1 VEVAKK
7 DNGSAWT
14 SLSQGGSAAHVCATN
29 AASFTYCWGEGA
41 SGQLGNGIAGAG
53 TRSATPVLVKT
64 GLNGFSGLVSVTV
77 GETNSCGRKAT
88 GDTFCWGEDSMG
100 QLGDGAR
107 IQKSTPAGVIAHTF
121 TKITSGDGQSCGI
134 DASQDIY
141 CWGPNVL
148 GQLGIG
154 TRNSWLDQYSNGVT
168 TPTKVVAPIP

>member
-1 VEVAKK
+1 
-7 DNGSAWT
+7 
-14 SLSQGGSAAHVCATN
+14 
-29 AASFTYCWGEGA
+29 
-41 SGQLGNGIAGAG
+41 
-53 TRSATPVLVKT
+53 
-64 GLNGFSGLVSVTV
+64 V

-141 CWGPNVL
+141 CWGPNVS

-154 TRNSWLDQYSNGVT
+154 TRNTWLDQYSNGVT
-168 TPTKVVAPIP
+168 TPTKVVAPLP